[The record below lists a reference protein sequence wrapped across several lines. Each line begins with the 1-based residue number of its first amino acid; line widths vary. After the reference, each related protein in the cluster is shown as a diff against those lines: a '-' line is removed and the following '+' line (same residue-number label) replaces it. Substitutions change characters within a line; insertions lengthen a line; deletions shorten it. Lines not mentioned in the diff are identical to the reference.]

1 MCILNVFI
9 RFIAEEFIIVF
20 KNFKWNFTMI
30 NMCYVRWLKL
40 TLIEEVSFRHKQNI
54 YICLCDI

>member
-1 MCILNVFI
+1 MKFHND
-9 RFIAEEFIIVF
+9 
-20 KNFKWNFTMI
+20 KY
-30 NMCYVRWLKL
+30 CYVRWLKL